1 MRLVIKEIWHG
12 YLTSEARILSIYMKM
27 KIRICGNI
35 MAVTGA
41 AIVDHSL
48 LFVVNF
54 VLFTHFGPRD
64 QFRRMKLKRSI

>member
-1 MRLVIKEIWHG
+1 
-12 YLTSEARILSIYMKM
+12 MKM

-48 LFVVNF
+48 LFAVNF

-64 QFRRMKLKRSI
+64 QSMTYEAKKVY

>member
-1 MRLVIKEIWHG
+1 
-12 YLTSEARILSIYMKM
+12 M

-64 QFRRMKLKRSI
+64 QPMTMKLKKTTLLRELDHVTLMEINMFHLTLAKRN